1 MADLSKRFWE
11 IDLIR
16 GVAIVLMVIFHL
28 LFDLSEYYYFPIDYT
43 GGLLAFVGRM
53 AGVLFIMT
61 AGISSA
67 FSRSNIKRGLRVFGI
82 GLLLTLATYV
92 IDQGLFIKFGI
103 LHFLGLAMIMHPLL
117 NKLKTDW
124 LAILGTIILVVGY
137 YFNQVTVS
145 VGFLFPLGL
154 MNPGFGSLD
163 YYPLLPWLGVFM
175 YGMIAARVFYQKGE
189 VGQESQADQDKQG
202 GIKKRPVAARV
213 YRANFL
219 AYIGRHSLII
229 YLAHQPILIGLL
241 WILNQIRILLMS

>member
-11 IDLIR
+11 VDLIR

-43 GGLLAFVGRM
+43 SGLQAFAGRM
-53 AGVLFIMT
+53 AGTLFIMT

-92 IDQGLFIKFGI
+92 MDQGLFIKFGI
-103 LHFLGLAMIMHPLL
+103 LHFLGLAMILHPLL
-117 NKLKTDW
+117 DKLKTDW
-124 LAILGTIILVVGY
+124 LAILGTIILVVGH
-137 YFNQVTVS
+137 YFNLITVP

-175 YGMIAARVFYQKGE
+175 YGMIAARVFYQR
-189 VGQESQADQDKQG
+189 A
-202 GIKKRPVAARV
+202 IKIRPVAARA

-219 AYIGRHSLII
+219 SYIGRHSLII
-229 YLAHQPILIGLL
+229 YLAHQPIIIGLL
-241 WILNQIRILLMS
+241 WVLNQIRILLTS